1 MKNQEKGKLGEQ
13 IAYNFLVKH
22 HYTILKQNYRVGRN
36 EIDLIVQKEDL
47 IIFVEVKLRQTNHY
61 GFPEEQVNA
70 KKEKSIRQAAEH
82 FLNENPQ
89 FFNIR
94 FDIVSITLFPQT
106 EIVHLQDVF

>member
-13 IAYNFLVKH
+13 IAYNFFIKH
-22 HYTILKQNYRVGRN
+22 DYQVLCQNYRAGKN
-36 EIDLIVQKEDL
+36 EIDLIVYKDDTL
-47 IIFVEVKLRQTNHY
+47 IFIEVKLRQNNDY

-82 FLNENPQ
+82 FLYENPQ

-94 FDIVSITLFPQT
+94 FDILSITLLPKT